1 MDDPGTLAR
10 CRFLAR
16 LGELI
21 AESRESQ
28 HRLALFL
35 VGVDRRRI
43 EPGGDDP
50 SSEGALLARAG
61 ERLASCVGEANTARL
76 QPKTFGMLLPSLRSG
91 LQAREVATRVVGTLG
106 LPFRPRVGI
115 AIFPSDGDDTVALL
129 VRASTALERARRE
142 DRPTY
147 CFYLP
152 AFATSAASSP
162 PLL

>member
-1 MDDPGTLAR
+1 MDQPGALAR
-10 CRFLAR
+10 SRFLAR
-16 LGELI
+16 LGGLI

-35 VGVDRRRI
+35 VGVERPRI
-43 EPGGDDP
+43 DPGEVDSIGE
-50 SSEGALLARAG
+50 SVLARVG
-61 ERLASCVGEANTARL
+61 ERLASCVSEGNVARL
-76 QPKTFGMLLPSLRSG
+76 QSETFGMLLPCLRSG

-115 AIFPSDGDDTVALL
+115 AIFPCDGDTSTALL
-129 VRASTALERARRE
+129 ARASAALERARRE

-147 CFYLP
+147 CFYLR
-152 AFATSAASSP
+152 AFATSAASSS